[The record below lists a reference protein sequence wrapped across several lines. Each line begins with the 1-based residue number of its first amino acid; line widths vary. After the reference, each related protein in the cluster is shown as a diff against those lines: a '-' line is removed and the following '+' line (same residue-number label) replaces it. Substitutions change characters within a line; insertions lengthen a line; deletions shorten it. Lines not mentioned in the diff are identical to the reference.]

1 MTWNPMQLLQEI
13 LDVNLEQSSEDE
25 EVIDSWERLLQGG
38 DSL

>member
-1 MTWNPMQLLQEI
+1 MQLLQEI

>member
-1 MTWNPMQLLQEI
+1 MTWNLMQLLQEI

>member
-13 LDVNLEQSSEDE
+13 LDVNLEQSYEDE

>member
-1 MTWNPMQLLQEI
+1 MQLLQEI

-25 EVIDSWERLLQGG
+25 EVTDSWERLLQGG